1 MILTDEQIQQA
12 LLNTGIDQE
21 TVDGF
26 VEYPHSTSIV
36 MNGVEL
42 HTFVEIIEKM
52 IVPEGYVVVPVEPI
66 KPSTTLQRFWNNA
79 MEGYKYVLAAHKK
92 GE

>member
-12 LLNTGIDQE
+12 LLNTGIDQV

-52 IVPEGYVVVPVEPI
+52 IVPEGCHVV
-66 KPSTTLQRFWNNA
+66 A
-79 MEGYKYVLAAHKK
+79 MDDEDIMVKQGAALIAAHKK